1 MWIPLHVSLTKSS
14 VTIKEAIIILK
25 IPLRHKG
32 KQLGDSTQGSQEAHA
47 VQLVF
52 AVQPPPAELL
62 TRAPPQGRWRGR
74 HDLLSTF
81 MAWLTQPLLQ
91 SK

>member
-1 MWIPLHVSLTKSS
+1 MPIYDNKPKCMDSALCVLKKSS

-25 IPLRHKG
+25 IPSRHKG
-32 KQLGDSTQGSQEAHA
+32 KHLGDSKQGSQEAVA

-62 TRAPPQGRWRGR
+62 TPAP
-74 HDLLSTF
+74 T
-81 MAWLTQPLLQ
+81 
-91 SK
+91 